1 MYFEQIPTP
10 GLGCFSYAV
19 GCPLAGV
26 MAVVDPR
33 RDTKV
38 YLRIAKEYGM
48 RITHIFDT
56 HVHADHISGA
66 QQLSAETGA
75 DIYIHESAPVNYKAE
90 KVKSGDEFR
99 FGNASIRILHTPGHT
114 PNSISLLISDIVRSP
129 GAEMI
134 LTGDLL
140 FVGDIGR
147 PDLPGEEILEEQ
159 IQNLYDSLHKT
170 LGPLPDYLEV
180 YPAHGQGSLCGG
192 SMSAKP
198 FSTLGYERLTNPMLQ
213 ILDFSEFKQT
223 ILSNLPTR
231 PLSFSGIIAGNMNKV
246 AVIPPCEDL
255 AKYALTTDETDE
267 FRKQGVTLL
276 DLRDGLSFSAAHI
289 PGSIHVDASSGTMLN
304 WIGVAIP
311 PNSPLLLILPSDK
324 SFEEIQLELQRI
336 GYDRIKGWLEGGL
349 HGWIAE
355 GREIRRLPHVS
366 ALEIKTRLEGSTP
379 PVLID
384 VRTLKEFKEMHI
396 TGAIHLPFERIL
408 ELNACPDI
416 LLNKETIVICRS
428 GFRSSIAASLLM
440 ARGCTNLN
448 VLSGGMSAWEQL
460 SKFVPTLK
468 RWK

>member
-1 MYFEQIPTP
+1 MFFEQIATP

-33 RDTKV
+33 RDTKI
-38 YLRIAKEYGM
+38 YLRISKEYGM

-66 QQLSAETGA
+66 QQLRIETGA
-75 DIYIHESAPVNYKAE
+75 DIYIHESAPVNYKAK

-114 PNSISLLISDIVRSP
+114 PNSISLLISDLVRTP
-129 GAEMI
+129 EPEMI

-147 PDLPGEEILEEQ
+147 PDLPGEEIIDEQ

-170 LGPLPDYLEV
+170 LGGLPDYLEV

-231 PLSFSGIIAGNMNKV
+231 PQSFSGIIAGNMNEV
-246 AVIPPCEDL
+246 SVFPPCEDL
-255 AKYALTTDETDE
+255 AKYALTAGETDAL
-267 FRKQGVTLL
+267 RKQGVTLL

-289 PGSIHVDASSGTMLN
+289 PGSIHVDASSDTMLN

-311 PNSPLLLILPSDK
+311 PYSLLLLILPSGK
-324 SFEEIQLELQRI
+324 SFEEMRLELQRI
-336 GYDRIKGWLEGGL
+336 GYDRIKGWLKGGL
-349 HGWIAE
+349 HEWIAG
-355 GREIRRLPHVS
+355 GREIRRLPYISVS
-366 ALEIKTRLEGSTP
+366 ELQTRLAGTNP

-384 VRTLKEFKEMHI
+384 VRTPKEFEETHI
-396 TGAIHLPFERIL
+396 AGAVHLPFDRIL
-408 ELNACPDI
+408 EIDACPDI
-416 LLNKETIVICRS
+416 LLNKETVVICRS
-428 GFRSSIAASLLM
+428 GFRASIAASLLM

-448 VLSGGMSAWEQL
+448 ILPGGMSAWE
-460 SKFVPTLK
+460 SV
-468 RWK
+468 RNNN